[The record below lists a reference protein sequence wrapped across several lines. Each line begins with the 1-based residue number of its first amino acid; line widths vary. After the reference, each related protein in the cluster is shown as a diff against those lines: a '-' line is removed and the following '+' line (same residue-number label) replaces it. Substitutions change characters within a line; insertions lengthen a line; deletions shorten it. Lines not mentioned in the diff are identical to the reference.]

1 MAIETEPRA
10 PLPRHRPGPEGRA
23 SAPRAAGRIGA
34 ILALAILV
42 SQAGCMSA
50 LTATTLREAL
60 RETAASM
67 SASHDLEHASR
78 PAPRRDDADA
88 DADADSGEGDAPA
101 EALADDEGAI
111 DTSDEAMEKVI
122 DNAVARLSAAG
133 GIDPAT
139 QELLIQTLEKTPPQD
154 WAVVVNEFAATLEAT
169 RGDAARAAAEAAA
182 RIAGELTGRGESPG
196 QESAGEEG
204 AGQDG
209 AGQQAGQ
216 GSQGKQQ
223 SGGRGSPPSPERLQ
237 SLLESREV
245 QDALRMAERSE
256 RVQARA
262 GRRAAEQLAAAQAAS
277 QQEGQGEGQPGATP
291 TGEPTVAS
299 TDGGAQAGQAA
310 IKEADLR
317 GLDARRRAAIE
328 RLPPRVRDPLLE
340 GMRERGPEAYRDVI
354 ETYFRRLGKDVAP

>member
-78 PAPRRDDADA
+78 PAPRRDDAHA

-169 RGDAARAAAEAAA
+169 RGDAARAAADAPPAPGRTPPDGPAPRAPTVPPAPAAP
-182 RIAGELTGRGESPG
+182 RAGPAPAAPPRAIGPVPAPAPAPATG
-196 QESAGEEG
+196 G
-204 AGQDG
+204 AAD
-209 AGQQAGQ
+209 
-216 GSQGKQQ
+216 
-223 SGGRGSPPSPERLQ
+223 SGGRGLSGI
-237 SLLESREV
+237 
-245 QDALRMAERSE
+245 LR
-256 RVQARA
+256 
-262 GRRAAEQLAAAQAAS
+262 
-277 QQEGQGEGQPGATP
+277 
-291 TGEPTVAS
+291 TGWWPR
-299 TDGGAQAGQAA
+299 GGQAP
-310 IKEADLR
+310 
-317 GLDARRRAAIE
+317 RR
-328 RLPPRVRDPLLE
+328 
-340 GMRERGPEAYRDVI
+340 
-354 ETYFRRLGKDVAP
+354 